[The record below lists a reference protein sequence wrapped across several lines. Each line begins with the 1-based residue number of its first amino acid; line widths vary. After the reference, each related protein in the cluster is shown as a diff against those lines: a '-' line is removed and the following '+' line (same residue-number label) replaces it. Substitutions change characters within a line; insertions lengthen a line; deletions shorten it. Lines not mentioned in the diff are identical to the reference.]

1 MKDYTQVSDVAGI
14 VWDKEPGGTPI
25 LVSSLA
31 QITFSEDVTKVTVV
45 KKGGRNYLKL
55 SS

>member
-1 MKDYTQVSDVAGI
+1 MKDYTQATDVAGI
-14 VWDKEPGGTPI
+14 VWNKEPGGTTI

-31 QITFSEDVTKVTVV
+31 QITFSEDVTEVEVV
-45 KKGGRNYLKL
+45 KKGGKKYIKL